1 MSSRQR
7 YQYGCLTKVRRIRTE
22 DVWQFRFYET
32 TQNGRRKRHARTVG
46 TLAQY
51 PTKRD
56 ALRVIEPFRL
66 RLNLQHRF
74 GRPTT
79 FRALVGRY
87 VEQELPELRYST
99 QRSYLS
105 MLGQWI
111 GPRWNDCLL
120 EELKPVPV
128 EQWLRSLQLAPKS
141 KVHIR
146 GLLHLLYQ
154 CARRWELIDA
164 NPIELVRQSGGRR
177 GIPRV
182 LTAEQIRLVLEQLSQ
197 PYHTMVL
204 IAACLG
210 LRVSEIIGLQWRD
223 FDWENLTVMVQ
234 RSVVHGRVGD
244 TKTEASFRPLPVDT
258 RLMVP
263 LQELRNR
270 NSYTRQE
277 DFVFANAMGRPRWQE
292 SILHRQLKPAAVRAG
307 IGKIGW
313 HTFRH
318 TYSTLLRSVGTDI
331 KVQQELLRHS
341 TIQSTM
347 NVYTQ
352 AVSEQKRTAN
362 SKVVEMMFF
371 HSSRLWSDTEER
383 GPRIG

>member
-7 YQYGCLTKVRRIRTE
+7 YQYGCLTKMRRRRGRDT
-22 DVWQFRFYET
+22 WQFRFYET
-32 TQNGRRKRHARTVG
+32 TQEGQRERRARTIG
-46 TLAQY
+46 TIAQY
-51 PTKRD
+51 PTKAD
-56 ALRVIEPFRL
+56 ALRAIEPFRR
-66 RLNLQHRF
+66 RLNLKHRF
-74 GRPTT
+74 PLPTT
-79 FRALVGRY
+79 IRALADRY
-87 VEQELPELRYST
+87 IEQELPELRYST
-99 QRSYLS
+99 QQSYLS
-105 MLGQWI
+105 ALNQWI
-111 GPRWNDCLL
+111 GPHWGDCRL

-146 GLLHLLYQ
+146 SLLHLLYQ
-154 CARRWELIDA
+154 CARRWELTDA
-164 NPIELVRQSGGRR
+164 NPIDLVRQSGGRR

-182 LTAEQIRLVLEQLSQ
+182 LTAEQIRLLLEQLSE

-210 LRVSEIIGLQWRD
+210 LRVSEIMGVQWGD
-223 FDWENLTVMVQ
+223 FDWENFSVMVQ
-234 RSVVHGRVGD
+234 RSVVHGRVGG

-258 RLMVP
+258 RLMAR
-263 LQELRNR
+263 LRGLLSR
-270 NSYTRQE
+270 SPYAKEE
-277 DFVFANAMGRPRWQE
+277 DFVFANHTGRPRWQE
-292 SILHRQLKPAAVRAG
+292 SILHRQLKPAALRAG

-318 TYSTLLRSVGTDI
+318 SYSTMLRSVGTDI

-352 AVSEQKRTAN
+352 AVSAQKHAAN
-362 SKVVEMMFF
+362 SKVVEMILSDSPG
-371 HSSRLWSDTEER
+371 SSRAA
-383 GPRIG
+383 